1 MGYLLGVTLLWSFSF
16 SLIGV
21 YLAGQVDS
29 YFAVLTRI
37 TLACLVFLPFLRPRL
52 LDRRRTL
59 GLMGIGAVQLGL
71 MYVCYYQSFVL
82 LSVPE
87 ILLFTIFTP
96 IYIALLDN
104 LLCRRL
110 DMFQLAMAG
119 LAVLGAALIRY
130 QAPGDDF
137 WTGFF
142 MVQGANLCFAIGQ
155 VGYRHL
161 MRDVEGTFPAM
172 NVFGWFYVGALLV
185 ALPAWV
191 LLGNS
196 DHLPSTPVQW
206 GVLAWLGMVASGAG
220 YFLWNQGAR
229 RVDAATLAVMN
240 NLLIPAGLLVNLLIW
255 NRDADLSRIAQGGAV
270 MLLALLGSEWW
281 RRRSMRSSAVAAEFS

>member
-37 TLACLVFLPFLRPRL
+37 SLACLVFLPWLRPRL

-59 GLMGIGAVQLGL
+59 GLMGVGAVQLGL

-82 LSVPE
+82 LTVPE

-110 DMFQLAMAG
+110 DLVQLAMAV

-130 QAPGDDF
+130 QAVGDAF
-137 WTGFF
+137 WTGFL

-161 MRDVEGTFPAM
+161 MRGVEGSFPAL
-172 NVFGWFYVGALLV
+172 NVFGWFYIGALLV
-185 ALPAWV
+185 AVPAWWW
-191 LLGNS
+191 LGDASN
-196 DHLPSTPVQW
+196 LPTTSVQW
-206 GVLAWLGMVASGAG
+206 GVLAWLGMAASGAG

-255 NRDADLSRIAQGGAV
+255 NREADLSRIALGGAV

-281 RRRSMRSSAVAAEFS
+281 RRRSAPPPSASAEFS

>member
-52 LDRRRTL
+52 LDWRRTL

-130 QAPGDDF
+130 QAPGDAF

-185 ALPAWV
+185 ALPAWA

-206 GVLAWLGMVASGAG
+206 GVLAWLGTVASGAG

-255 NRDADLSRIAQGGAV
+255 NREADLSRIAQGGAV

-281 RRRSMRSSAVAAEFS
+281 RRRSMRSSAIAAEFS

>member
-1 MGYLLGVTLLWSFSF
+1 MAYLLGVTLLWSFSF

-29 YFAVLTRI
+29 YFAVLTRVS
-37 TLACLVFLPFLRPRL
+37 LACLVFLPWLRPRL

-59 GLMGIGAVQLGL
+59 GLMGVGAIQLGL

-104 LLCRRL
+104 LLSRRL
-110 DMFQLAMAG
+110 DLFQLAMA
-119 LAVLGAALIRY
+119 LVAVLGAALIRY
-130 QAPGDDF
+130 QGVGEAF
-137 WTGFF
+137 WTGFL

-161 MRDVEGTFPAM
+161 MRGAERTLPVI
-172 NVFGWFYVGALLV
+172 NVFGWFYIGALLV
-185 ALPAWV
+185 ALPAWWWMGDV
-191 LLGNS
+191 SN
-196 DHLPSTPVQW
+196 LPTTPVQW

-220 YFLWNQGAR
+220 YFFWNQGAR

-240 NLLIPAGLLVNLLIW
+240 NLLIPAGLLVNLVIW
-255 NRDADLSRIAQGGAV
+255 NREANLSRIALGGAV
-270 MLLALLGSEWW
+270 MVLALVGSEWW
-281 RRRSMRSSAVAAEFS
+281 RRRSISSAAGRAEFS